1 MQAIRIQQARFE
13 PTVLGAVR
21 RYWVMVTLIAVLTAA
36 AAVGYSLT
44 QAEVYRAY
52 ATVTVPQSTLAEG
65 EARTQYFDSQ
75 VLLLQSEDVADR
87 AVRLANAELNGNVL
101 ARSDFT
107 GEASSLEITPPEQA
121 TPGGFGSSIVAL
133 TFTWPSSKVAQAG
146 VNAALQAFDDARS
159 AAIAAQGAADVAA
172 VQRAIDDARTQGQR
186 SDLQN
191 QRTQT
196 LVDLQLALA
205 THPTVTWA
213 AEPQLPINGNAKR
226 SGAIGLVAGLVLGAL
241 LAYLRAGRRRCLDD
255 RLDPVAIYDAPL
267 LGDVPPA
274 GRNRIRSSLSST
286 THPLPMAADPQSAA
300 AEAFRFTAGSVE
312 RLRSARDHRMAVTFV
327 STDNESERATVVANV
342 ALAVAES
349 GTPVLAV
356 DADST
361 GSALTG
367 LLLPGS
373 PQADGF
379 EQVVAG
385 CCPVSDCIE
394 PSPLNAD
401 VTVLRAGPTRVRRTS
416 GTAYGEAVG
425 KLIAEAKESF
435 ELILIDSPAVLTV
448 ANAVELVQNS
458 DATVVVLSPGEPVQD
473 HVTVVERLEHVEPGP
488 AGYIYRRTAPGPKFV
503 RRLWERID
511 TRTGPE
517 SVQSAGLL
525 TFRPARSRRTS
536 ARQPQG

>member
-1 MQAIRIQQARFE
+1 MKATGIEQARFE
-13 PTVLGAVR
+13 PTVLSAVR
-21 RYWVMVTLIAVLTAA
+21 RYWVMVTVIAVLTAV
-36 AAVGYSLT
+36 AAVGYSMQ

-65 EARTQYFDSQ
+65 EARTQYFDGQ
-75 VLLLQSEDVADR
+75 VLLLQSQEVADR
-87 AVRLANAELNGNVL
+87 AVRFANAELNGNAL
-101 ARSDFT
+101 TRRDFA
-107 GEASSLEITPPEQA
+107 GEDSSLEITPPEQA

-146 VNAALQAFDDARS
+146 VNAVLKAFDDARS
-159 AAIAAQGAADVAA
+159 ASIAAQGAADVAA

-186 SDLQN
+186 TDLQN

-226 SGAIGLVAGLVLGAL
+226 SGAIGLVAGLALGAV

-267 LGDVPPA
+267 LGDIPPT
-274 GRNRIRSSLSST
+274 GRNRIRSTLSANA
-286 THPLPMAADPQSAA
+286 HPLPMAADPQSAA

-312 RLRSARDHRMAVTFV
+312 RLRSGRDHRMAVVFL
-327 STDNESERATVVANV
+327 SAESGSERSTVVANV

-356 DADST
+356 DADA
-361 GSALTG
+361 GASALTG

-373 PQADGF
+373 PQSDGF

-385 CCPVSDCIE
+385 CCPVSECIE

-416 GTAYGEAVG
+416 GTAYAEAVG

-435 ELILIDSPAVLTV
+435 ELVLIDSPAVLTA
-448 ANAVELVQNS
+448 ANAVELVQDS
-458 DATVVVLSPGEPVQD
+458 DATVVVLGPGEQVQD
-473 HVTVVERLEHVEPGP
+473 HVTVVERLEQVEPSV
-488 AGYIYRRTAPGPKFV
+488 AGYIYRRTGPGPKV
-503 RRLWERID
+503 VGWLRARI
-511 TRTGPE
+511 GSEPMQPVE
-517 SVQSAGLL
+517 MLA
-525 TFRPARSRRTS
+525 FRPGRGRRTS
-536 ARQPQG
+536 AHQPQD